1 MGTITAQGINKLRQ
15 ATGASM
21 MDCRKILIET
31 NNDFEVAIN
40 WLCKK
45 KEKVFVNC
53 NEQSKSDY
61 THPTE
66 DEYYEDVI
74 TEAEVI
80 ETETNEEIQV
90 QELIKELKSKPN
102 KSKKDQYNI
111 ELLEIKL
118 KQLRSQK

>member
-1 MGTITAQGINKLRQ
+1 MRDITAQDINKLVQ

-21 MDCRKILIET
+21 MNCRKILIET
-31 NNDFEVAIN
+31 NNDFEVAID
-40 WLCKK
+40 LLSKQRQ
-45 KEKVFVNC
+45 KVVVNS
-53 NEQSKSDY
+53 NEQSKSNY
-61 THPTE
+61 VHQRE
-66 DEYYEDVI
+66 DKCYDDEI